1 MSVVVASPKIVL
13 PSTVKVEAVV
23 VERVVPPT
31 TVMALAKLS
40 PSASTRNLAEP
51 LTESDKR
58 LESAV
63 ADEGLII
70 KLAPRGLA
78 PAAPT
83 LQEPK
88 LCAKVGAKPAT
99 VCPLKVEVAA
109 VLVA

>member
-31 TVMALAKLS
+31 TVMALAKTS

-63 ADEGLII
+63 ADEGIDYQASSQDWLRTR
-70 KLAPRGLA
+70 LYSMSRNCAPKSERIQLPIA
-78 PAAPT
+78 R
-83 LQEPK
+83 
-88 LCAKVGAKPAT
+88 
-99 VCPLKVEVAA
+99 
-109 VLVA
+109 